1 MIVDLC
7 TPDKGVQRSTI
18 PDERGRVERVCFL
31 GRVRPERLAEYRAR
45 HERVWPDMLAALH
58 EAGWGN
64 YSLFLTE
71 DGLLVGY
78 LETQDYH
85 AALDHMAATEVNARW
100 QRDMAPYFTE
110 LDGLPPDQGF
120 KRVGEIFHVD

>member
-1 MIVDLC
+1 MRIHWAGPHVVA
-7 TPDKGVQRSTI
+7 PRSGGCN
-18 PDERGRVERVCFL
+18 RGRVL
-31 GRVRPERLAEYRAR
+31 GPPARAG
-45 HERVWPDMLAALH
+45 PDPTTPPR
-58 EAGWGN
+58 AGWGN

-78 LETQDYH
+78 LETQDYQ
-85 AALDHMAATEVNARW
+85 AALDRMAATEVNARW

>member
-1 MIVDLC
+1 M
-7 TPDKGVQRSTI
+7 
-18 PDERGRVERVCFL
+18 ERVCFL
-31 GRVRPERLAEYRAR
+31 GRVRPERLAEYRTR

-78 LETQDYH
+78 LETQDYQ
-85 AALDHMAATEVNARW
+85 AALDRMAATEVNARW

>member
-1 MIVDLC
+1 L
-7 TPDKGVQRSTI
+7 
-18 PDERGRVERVCFL
+18 ERVCFL

-45 HERVWPDMLAALH
+45 HERVWPDMLAALR

-78 LETQDYH
+78 LETQDYQ
-85 AALDHMAATEVNARW
+85 AALDRMAATEVNARW

-110 LDGLPPDQGF
+110 LDGLLPDQGF
-120 KRVGEIFHVD
+120 KRVDEIFHVD

>member
-1 MIVDLC
+1 M
-7 TPDKGVQRSTI
+7 STI
-18 PDERGRVERVCFL
+18 PGRGRSGRRGCVNVERVCFL

-78 LETQDYH
+78 LETQDYQ
-85 AALDHMAATEVNARW
+85 AALDRMAATEVNARW

-120 KRVGEIFHVD
+120 KRVDEIFHVD

>member
-1 MIVDLC
+1 M
-7 TPDKGVQRSTI
+7 STI
-18 PDERGRVERVCFL
+18 PGRGRSGRRGCVNMERVCFL
-31 GRVRPERLAEYRAR
+31 GRVKPERLAEYRAR
-45 HERVWPDMLAALH
+45 HEQVWPDMLAALR

-64 YSLFLTE
+64 YSLFLTG

-78 LETQDYH
+78 LETQDYR
-85 AALDHMAATEVNARW
+85 AALDRMAATEVNARW

-120 KRVGEIFHVD
+120 MRVDEIFHVD